1 MKELAHAVNE
11 QTQGDPLRG
20 FDDSFALDNVVW
32 ASLTG
37 PHSQFATTLGHVARY
52 PGEISPFVAL
62 APNADESVWGDL
74 TSLFGTGGLVV
85 LVGVELRPPAK
96 WEVLHKIDAVQMTS
110 TNFQVES
117 DSDIVRLNS
126 ADVPEMLE
134 LVERTKPGP
143 FLPRTIEL
151 GSYFGIRR
159 DGVLIAMAGERLH
172 PPGWTEISAVCTD
185 VEYRGQGL
193 AGRLMKAVGAGIV
206 ARGERPLL
214 HAASD
219 NTKAIRLYQDLGFS
233 LRRHIAFEVV
243 RIQTD

>member
-1 MKELAHAVNE
+1 VKQPALAVNE
-11 QTQGDPLRG
+11 QTYRDSLEGP
-20 FDDSFALDNVVW
+20 DDSFALDNVVW
-32 ASLTG
+32 ASLNG
-37 PHSQFATTLGHVARY
+37 PHSRLATALGQAVRY
-52 PGEISPFVAL
+52 PGEVSPFVAL
-62 APNADESVWGDL
+62 APNADEGVWGDL
-74 TSLFGTGGLVV
+74 TSLFGAGGLVV

-96 WEVLHKIDAVQMTS
+96 WEVLNKIDAVQMTS
-110 TNFQVES
+110 TNFHGES
-117 DSDIVRLNS
+117 DPDIVRLSS

-193 AGRLMKAVGAGIV
+193 ASQLMKTVGAGIV

-214 HAASD
+214 HAAGD
-219 NTKAIRLYQDLGFS
+219 NTNAIRLYEDLGFS
-233 LRRHIAFEVV
+233 LRRHLSLEVL
-243 RIQTD
+243 RISE

>member
-1 MKELAHAVNE
+1 VNE
-11 QTQGDPLRG
+11 QISGDPLRR

-32 ASLTG
+32 ASLNG
-37 PHSQFATTLGHVARY
+37 PHGRFATTRGQAARY
-52 PGEISPFVAL
+52 PGDVSPFVAL
-62 APNADESVWGDL
+62 APSADESVWGDL

-85 LVGVELRPPAK
+85 LVGAELRPPAK
-96 WEVLHKIDAVQMTS
+96 WE
-110 TNFQVES
+110 
-117 DSDIVRLNS
+117 
-126 ADVPEMLE
+126 
-134 LVERTKPGP
+134 
-143 FLPRTIEL
+143 

-185 VEYRGQGL
+185 VEYRGHGL
-193 AGRLMKAVGAGIV
+193 ASRLMTAVGAGIV

-219 NTKAIRLYQDLGFS
+219 NTNAIRLYQDLGFS

-243 RIQTD
+243 RISD